1 MSRRRK
7 VKPKVYE
14 ISIESLS
21 NEGRGISHYD
31 DKIIFTRGA
40 LPGERV
46 IASRSLSRAK
56 YEEADVVDILESS
69 PDRIEPKCDVY
80 GICGGCSFQHLSSKN
95 QIIAKQSW
103 LKSAFMGQAKI
114 EPKKWLQPL
123 QVESWGYRRKARLG
137 VRYVEKKEKVLV
149 GFRERKSSFITVMSR
164 CEVLHPSLGDNLEL
178 LGECIGKL
186 SIKKHVPQI
195 EVAIAELD
203 TILILRHLEPMTKE
217 DESILKEYGDKLAI
231 TWYTQSGG
239 LETIKPLNESV
250 SLTYALPEHKIEMSF
265 LPNDFTQVNFAL
277 NQKMINL
284 AIELLDLNS
293 EDEVIDLFCGLGNF
307 TLPISRYVKRIV
319 GIEGDSG
326 LVERA
331 KANADANEITNA
343 SFYKADLF
351 EDISGF
357 EWFRG
362 QKYNKALIDPAR
374 TGAIEIV
381 ELLPKLGIE
390 RLVYVSCNPATLARD
405 TARLIELGFSL
416 MSAGVMDMFPQT
428 AHLESIALFICK
440 KNA

>member
-95 QIIAKQSW
+95 QINAKQSW

-137 VRYVEKKEKVLV
+137 VRYVAKKEKVLV

-203 TILILRHLEPMTKE
+203 TILILRHLEPMTKG
-217 DESILKEYGDKLAI
+217 DESILKEYGDKLGI

-239 LETIKPLNESV
+239 LETIKPLIEPVN
-250 SLTYALPEHKIEMSF
+250 LTYSITDHNIEMSF

-331 KANADANEITNA
+331 KENAKMNEVSNA

-351 EDISGF
+351 EDVSGF

-428 AHLESIALFICK
+428 AHVESIALFIRK

>member
-95 QIIAKQSW
+95 QINAKQSW

-137 VRYVEKKEKVLV
+137 VRYVAKKEKVLV

-203 TILILRHLEPMTKE
+203 TILILRHLEPMTKG

-239 LETIKPLNESV
+239 LETIKPLVEPVN
-250 SLTYALPEHKIEMSF
+250 LTYSITDHNIEMSF

-319 GIEGDSG
+319 GIEGDRG

-331 KANADANEITNA
+331 KANADDNEITNA

-351 EDISGF
+351 EDVSGF

-381 ELLPKLGIE
+381 ELLPKLSIE

-428 AHLESIALFICK
+428 AHVESIALFIRK

>member
-80 GICGGCSFQHLSSKN
+80 GVCGGCSFQHLSSKN

-137 VRYVEKKEKVLV
+137 VRYVAKKEKVLV

-164 CEVLHPSLGDNLEL
+164 CEVLHPSVGDNLEL

-203 TILILRHLEPMTKE
+203 TILILRHLEPMTKG
-217 DESILKEYGDKLAI
+217 DESILKEYGDKLGI
-231 TWYTQSGG
+231 TWYTQSGS
-239 LETIKPLNESV
+239 LETIKPLVEPVN
-250 SLTYALPEHKIEMSF
+250 LTYSITDHNIEMSF

-307 TLPISRYVKRIV
+307 TLPISQYVKRIV
-319 GIEGDSG
+319 GIEGDRG

-351 EDISGF
+351 EDVSGF

-381 ELLPKLGIE
+381 ELLPKLSIE

-428 AHLESIALFICK
+428 AHVESIALFIRK

>member
-95 QIIAKQSW
+95 QINAKQSW

-137 VRYVEKKEKVLV
+137 VRYVAKKEKVLV

-203 TILILRHLEPMTKE
+203 TILILRHLEPMTKG
-217 DESILKEYGDKLAI
+217 DESILKEYGDKLGI

-239 LETIKPLNESV
+239 LETIKPLVEPVN
-250 SLTYALPEHKIEMSF
+250 LTYSITDHNIEMSF

-331 KANADANEITNA
+331 KENAKMNEVSNA

-351 EDISGF
+351 EDVSGF

-381 ELLPKLGIE
+381 ELLPKLSIE

-428 AHLESIALFICK
+428 AHVESIALFIRK

>member
-1 MSRRRK
+1 
-7 VKPKVYE
+7 
-14 ISIESLS
+14 
-21 NEGRGISHYD
+21 
-31 DKIIFTRGA
+31 
-40 LPGERV
+40 
-46 IASRSLSRAK
+46 
-56 YEEADVVDILESS
+56 
-69 PDRIEPKCDVY
+69 
-80 GICGGCSFQHLSSKN
+80 
-95 QIIAKQSW
+95 
-103 LKSAFMGQAKI
+103 MGQAKI

-186 SIKKHVPQI
+186 SIKKYVPQI

-203 TILILRHLEPMTKE
+203 TILILRHLEPMTKG
-217 DESILKEYGDKLAI
+217 DESILKEYGDKLGI
-231 TWYTQSGG
+231 TWYAQSGG
-239 LETIKPLNESV
+239 LETIKPLNKAV
-250 SLTYALPEHKIEMSF
+250 SLTYVLPEHRIEMSF

-307 TLPISRYVKRIV
+307 TLPISRYVNKIV
-319 GIEGDSG
+319 GIEGDRG

-351 EDISGF
+351 EDVSGF

-381 ELLPKLGIE
+381 ELLPKLSIE

-428 AHLESIALFICK
+428 AHVESIALFIRK

>member
-137 VRYVEKKEKVLV
+137 VRYVEKKEKLLV

-284 AIELLDLNS
+284 AIELLDLNK

-381 ELLPKLGIE
+381 ELLPKLSIE

-405 TARLIELGFSL
+405 TARLIELGFNL

-428 AHLESIALFICK
+428 AHVESIALFIRK